1 VTIGDATEQ
10 RATHRLTKWTALG
23 GGRGDHEALTPAPNA
38 VTVSAA
44 TAPLGTYVRC
54 GPGEAI
60 SHARPGDILL
70 IRGVGRLGRS
80 IRWFER
86 LCARGREDRAF
97 AHWSHA
103 AVVVSGGLLV
113 EVQHTG
119 VALTAIEKYRAQE
132 YHYVRLDLSDADRA
146 KVASYAFSCLRQK
159 YGRWSFVLLAI
170 AKLLGG
176 GLHVPDRG
184 QQGCV
189 ALIVRAL
196 QRAGV
201 PFERGP
207 TDMSVADLARRF
219 GVRP

>member
-1 VTIGDATEQ
+1 MP
-10 RATHRLTKWTALG
+10 RG
-23 GGRGDHEALTPAPNA
+23 GVAADPPHVAMAP
-38 VTVSAA
+38 AA
-44 TAPLGTYVRC
+44 TTPRGTCVRC

-60 SHARPGDILL
+60 VHPRPGDVVLV
-70 IRGVGRLGRS
+70 RGVGWLGRS

-86 LCARGREDRAF
+86 ICARGPEDRVF
-97 AHWSHA
+97 THWSHA
-103 AVVVSGGLLV
+103 ALVVSGGLLV

-132 YHYVRLDLSDADRA
+132 YHYVRLDLSDVDRA

-159 YGRWSFVLLAI
+159 YGRLSFVLLAV

-176 GLHVPDRG
+176 RLRVPDRG

-201 PFERGP
+201 TFEHGP
-207 TDMSVADLARRF
+207 TDMSVADLAKRF